1 MNFMINFMKTFNNAE
16 QIINNFNS
24 FFESLIVEDILLMEL
39 DVTSSECKGTPHITV
54 KFNDKIVYSNQLLE
68 GRHSIKIE
76 ADVTELLESSIE
88 ISMLGKQTG
97 DTVLENGNI
106 VKDKFIM
113 IDNLKINNY
122 NITSDPD
129 LFYNKFEYKNNDTN
143 KIESVKS
150 GFWSNSSLILKFSM
164 PFTKW
169 YQENSLRNTVL
180 SDQMKYLDS
189 NKGLVDQQ
197 YQKLIE
203 KLKLLK

>member
-1 MNFMINFMKTFNNAE
+1 
-16 QIINNFNS
+16 
-24 FFESLIVEDILLMEL
+24 LI
-39 DVTSSECKGTPHITV
+39 
-54 KFNDKIVYSNQLLE
+54 E
-68 GRHSIKIE
+68 GKHSIKIE

-97 DTVLENGNI
+97 DTILENDNI

-189 NKGLVDQQ
+189 KGLVDQQ

>member
-1 MNFMINFMKTFNNAE
+1 MLGNAQFYNRTIRKVVVAFGTMFN
-16 QIINNFNS
+16 
-24 FFESLIVEDILLMEL
+24 DILLQRYSVDGTTKQEL
-39 DVTSSECKGTPHITV
+39 FKVPLTYGSKEKYIT
-54 KFNDKIVYSNQLLE
+54 
-68 GRHSIKIE
+68 R
-76 ADVTELLESSIE
+76 
-88 ISMLGKQTG
+88 
-97 DTVLENGNI
+97 
-106 VKDKFIM
+106 
-113 IDNLKINNY
+113 
-122 NITSDPD
+122 ITSDPD

-189 NKGLVDQQ
+189 KGLVDQQ